1 MVSHL
6 LPNKASIATLRCLH
20 RVPSHIRTDWFWH
33 PSQHIHNAVLLLGGL
48 GSLLSHNTLSARTFP
63 WTMGTTSIQ
72 DYDTLKTRLPTHEF
86 AHKPIDSD
94 KDTEVCAYYTRIW
107 FSCKVNTNFQDAWRL
122 GTGNPWKVA
131 QAVVIQVPSR
141 VGVEVLVK
149 HLSATGADAV
159 KRPKPDDN
167 WFTNNLLPDWT
178 KDECS
183 RRTPW

>member
-6 LPNKASIATLRCLH
+6 LPNKASIATLRCLR

-48 GSLLSHNTLSARTFP
+48 DSLLSHNTLSARTFP

-94 KDTEVCAYYTRIW
+94 KDTEVCAYYTRNQ
-107 FSCKVNTNFQDAWRL
+107 FSCKVNTNFQDAWGLLMEPVVAAANLEIGYGLSGVRL
-122 GTGNPWKVA
+122 PP
-131 QAVVIQVPSR
+131 VVSSR
-141 VGVEVLVK
+141 VGV
-149 HLSATGADAV
+149 
-159 KRPKPDDN
+159 
-167 WFTNNLLPDWT
+167 
-178 KDECS
+178 CS
-183 RRTPW
+183 IESE